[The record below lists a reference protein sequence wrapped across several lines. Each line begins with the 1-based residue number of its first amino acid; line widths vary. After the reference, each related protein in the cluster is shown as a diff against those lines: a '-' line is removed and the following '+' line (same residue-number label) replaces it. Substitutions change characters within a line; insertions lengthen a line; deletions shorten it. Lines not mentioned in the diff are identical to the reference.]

1 MNSDN
6 TNPCMMSRLKK
17 ILFYTV
23 CLLATIILLS
33 SCQEKKYHI
42 GVSQCIHNQWNMRLI
57 EDLQREANS
66 HPEVELSILNNTTG
80 ETEQIADVRK
90 LIKEKVNLIIILPEK
105 SEALSPVVDEAAA
118 AGIPVILIDSETT
131 SSNYTARV
139 CVDNRNIGIRG
150 GRFAAYRLK
159 GSGKIIEVLGIK
171 DSSSSEER
179 HKGFVEVI
187 SNYPDIQVIDS
198 CYTEWTYESAFPLL
212 DSLIALH
219 PDVDLIAAQNDPL
232 AIAAYDACQ
241 KHNLKEM
248 PLIMGIDALSGEGQ
262 GIQSVLD
269 GKIDVTWANPTCGLE
284 SFQLALDILEGRP
297 YQRVTKLQ
305 TQLIDRNNVNMV
317 LLQEQRVETLNQR
330 IEEVNGR
337 MGMYLQRSNILQM
350 LILAAIILI
359 VLIIGFVAYV
369 IWAMRQQANLRKKV
383 EEATQAK
390 LTFFS
395 NISHSFRTPL
405 TLIADP
411 IRTLLEEGGL
421 TDRQKELIVLMGHQ
435 SEELLKLVD
444 KVLNV
449 LQDDLLKNGERLDAI
464 AQQSVRSTANAAEI
478 HDKAFNE
485 TPGISVEES
494 RESVLVVDDNADIR
508 KYLSMVLEKKGYL
521 VLTAS
526 NGEEGLYMAKQNI
539 PDLII
544 CDVMMPVM
552 DGLECCRL
560 IKADQ
565 NTSHIP
571 VLLLTAYALDDQR
584 IQGYQSGADA
594 YITKPFNTDVLCS
607 RIENLISNRKRI
619 NPNNDR
625 YQEMA
630 QAEFGDV
637 DRAFFN
643 HFHSFVSENLSNANL
658 DIQQLSEEFNMSRV
672 QLYRKCKSIT
682 GKSPVE
688 LIRLIRLKAATHLL
702 HTTSMSVSEIAYEV
716 GFSSPSYFAKCYKD
730 QYNMSPTD
738 IQKQNKANL

>member
-1 MNSDN
+1 MNLDK
-6 TNPCMMSRLKK
+6 TNPCIMSRLNHF
-17 ILFYTV
+17 LFYNV
-23 CLLATIILLS
+23 CLLTTIILLS
-33 SCQEKKYHI
+33 SCQDKKYHI
-42 GVSQCIHNQWNMRLI
+42 GVSQCIHNEWNMRLI

-66 HPEVELSILNNTTG
+66 HPEVELSILNNITG
-80 ETEQIADVRK
+80 ETEQIADVRR
-90 LIKEKVNLIIILPEK
+90 LIKEKVDLIIILPEK
-105 SEALSPVVDEAAA
+105 PEALSPVVDEAAA

-131 SSNYTARV
+131 SSNYTALV
-139 CVDNRNIGIRG
+139 CVDNRNIGMRG
-150 GRFAAYRLK
+150 GQFASYRLK

-171 DSSSSEER
+171 ESSSSVER
-179 HKGFVEVI
+179 HKGFVDAI
-187 SNYPDIQVIDS
+187 SNYPNIQIIDS
-198 CYTEWTYESAFPLL
+198 CTTEWTYESAFPLL

-219 PDVDLIAAQNDPL
+219 PDVDMIAAQNDPL
-232 AIAAYDACQ
+232 AIAAYDACR
-241 KHNLKEM
+241 KHNLKKM
-248 PLIMGIDALSGEGQ
+248 PLIMGIDALAGEGQ

-269 GKIDVTWANPTCGLE
+269 GKIDVTWSNPTCGFE

-297 YQRVTKLQ
+297 YDRVNKLQ

-317 LLQEQRVETLNQR
+317 MMQEQRVETLNQR

-350 LILAAIILI
+350 FILAAIILI

-421 TDRQKELIVLMGHQ
+421 TDRQKELIALMGHQ

-478 HDKAFNE
+478 HNKTFNE
-485 TPGISVEES
+485 MPAIHAEES
-494 RESVLVVDDNADIR
+494 RETVLVVDDNADIR
-508 KYLSMVLEKKGYL
+508 KYLSMVLEKKGFL

-625 YQEMA
+625 YQEMD

-637 DRAFFN
+637 DRGFYN

-702 HTTSMSVSEIAYEV
+702 HTTSKSVSEIAYEV

-738 IQKQNKANL
+738 IQKQNKANQ